1 MWYGYENS
9 IDIGIFPGVQMMYPA
24 AGVMAAYWATRR
36 GDKRFPAKFY
46 KTFLI
51 ITGLMIIIAVGSV
64 VFPAG
69 VWNTVNSL
77 LLIGGSAVCWM
88 MMLLEESWESREAY
102 GMKNRNT
109 KASVFCV
116 LLFIVLYLGRILV
129 VDLKGG
135 SLKEVLIMLLSPR
148 SVISVFTIGFSF
160 FVSFILFLGEEYGWR
175 YFLQPMLQK
184 RFGTI
189 KGVILLGVVWGLWHF
204 PINLFYYSAPGFAL
218 FSVAGQQITC
228 ISLGIFLA
236 YAYMKTNNIWVPVI
250 LHYINNN
257 MIVLFSGGESVNIE
271 GSQMGSWKDLLLVL
285 VLNLVFYCSVL
296 FTKTFRKHQQE

>member
-1 MWYGYENS
+1 MGVRKINKYNKIEKKQLLIFTAITFGLPFLMGVLMWYGYENS

-36 GDKRFPAKFY
+36 GDRRFPAKFY

-109 KASVFCV
+109 KVSVFCV

-160 FVSFILFLGEEYGWR
+160 FCQLYFVFWGRVWLEIFFAANAAEEIRHYKGSHTVGSCV
-175 YFLQPMLQK
+175 
-184 RFGTI
+184 GT
-189 KGVILLGVVWGLWHF
+189 V
-204 PINLFYYSAPGFAL
+204 AL
-218 FSVAGQQITC
+218 S
-228 ISLGIFLA
+228 
-236 YAYMKTNNIWVPVI
+236 
-250 LHYINNN
+250 
-257 MIVLFSGGESVNIE
+257 
-271 GSQMGSWKDLLLVL
+271 D
-285 VLNLVFYCSVL
+285 
-296 FTKTFRKHQQE
+296 